1 MKRFILTAV
10 CLMISVAVCRAG
22 LKLGGHGAYTAGG
35 DVEDENAGAGAQLAV
50 EFNDSFS
57 IELAGSWVED
67 EVDIGIDVIDI
78 DFFTI
83 ALSAR
88 LGTELTEGLGI
99 YGGGGIDYN
108 IFEIDELDNPDDEA
122 GFHACAGLE
131 IALGEN
137 LELFGEYRYTWV
149 EYTVESGGGDLD
161 LTRRSSDQ
169 DYEFGLARVGLN
181 LVFN

>member
-1 MKRFILTAV
+1 MMRRFFLTV
-10 CLMISVAVCRAG
+10 FCLFVSVAVCQAG
-22 LKLGGHGAYTAGG
+22 FKLGGHGAYTVGG
-35 DVEDENAGAGAQLAV
+35 DVEEENAGVGAQLAV
-50 EFNDSFS
+50 EFNDAFS
-57 IELAGSWVED
+57 MELSGSWIED
-67 EVDIGIDVIDI
+67 EVDLGLDVIDI

-88 LGTELTEGLGI
+88 LGTELSEGLAL

-108 IFEIDELDNPDDEA
+108 IFEIDEVENPDDEA

-149 EYTVESGGGDLD
+149 EYTVESEDGDVD
-161 LTRRSSDQ
+161 FTRDR